1 VLLLLIIFILTMA
14 LAAANGANDVSKG
27 VATLAGSGVTRYRTA
42 IIWGAA
48 TTLAGALVS
57 GLFAERMMKLFTSG
71 IVSAKPTPA
80 FTLAVIC
87 GTVGWVTIATVTR
100 LPVSTTHAIIGS
112 LLGAGLLFAPSA
124 IAWSTL
130 APRLAVPLLLS
141 IAVSYAVSAGFNRVF
156 ARRNA

>member
-1 VLLLLIIFILTMA
+1 MLLLLIIFVLTMA

-27 VATLAGSGVTRYRTA
+27 IATLAGSGVTRYRTA
-42 IIWGAA
+42 ILWGAA

-71 IVSAKPTPA
+71 IVSAKPNPA

-112 LLGAGLLFAPSA
+112 LLGAALLFAPGA
-124 IAWSTL
+124 IA
-130 APRLAVPLLLS
+130 
-141 IAVSYAVSAGFNRVF
+141 
-156 ARRNA
+156 